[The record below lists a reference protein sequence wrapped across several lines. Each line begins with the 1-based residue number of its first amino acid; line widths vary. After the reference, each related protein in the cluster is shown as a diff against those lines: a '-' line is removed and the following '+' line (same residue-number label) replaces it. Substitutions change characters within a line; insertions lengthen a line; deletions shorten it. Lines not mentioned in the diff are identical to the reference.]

1 MALTF
6 PKNVSIKTRKS
17 DRISLSD
24 LPDETIT
31 LVLRFCYVICD
42 RQRPAR
48 WLAQFGSLC
57 SKYRRIIVSTAASQI
72 WSHIPVCLCDE
83 VHCERCGRERVPM
96 SYYKNILHNCCLER
110 LDVHFSSV
118 GSIFSPGSDGFLVG
132 KELMDISSNSLT
144 ELTMH
149 TTIIRQPHEGASM
162 NSRNQDALTGQG
174 YRRSDAD
181 TLNNLNLHHNNSFTM
196 LRTMF
201 VTTQFLNQDITWS
214 QYRASDVVF
223 QSAIRFFG
231 RRLQE
236 LSLHSLAMLSLDVS
250 DEIAANQ
257 HLYFNQQTLQELCPY
272 LETLELNGHLP
283 SVLLKDGRYLTM
295 TTLQTLRVNNPY
307 FWDWNGTID
316 PDVPVVP
323 FHLPNLVTFI
333 ADATYEHSDQIV
345 DEVLPICPP
354 SVTHLR
360 LMGNTMQYLN
370 EILCHVSIMHPR
382 NLFKIVSL
390 EIYDCYFPSL
400 NEEDLLENYSIN
412 DIGIACPELER
423 LVLPIVRIS
432 TLAMHSLMSTF
443 GSFTSGELLTFQRSH
458 K

>member
-1 MALTF
+1 MAHTF
-6 PKNVSIKTRKS
+6 PKSASIKT
-17 DRISLSD
+17 SLTD
-24 LPDETIT
+24 LPDETIS
-31 LVLRFCYVICD
+31 LVLKFCYVICD
-42 RQRPAR
+42 RQHPAR
-48 WLAQFGSLC
+48 WLARFGSLC

-72 WSHIPVCLCDE
+72 WSQIPVCLCDE
-83 VHCERCGRERVPM
+83 VHCDRCGREKVPM
-96 SYYKNILHNCCLER
+96 AYYKNVLHNCCLER

-132 KELMDISSNSLT
+132 KELIDVSSHSLT

-149 TTIIRQPHEGASM
+149 TTIIPQSYEVASM
-162 NSRNQDALTGQG
+162 NSRNQASFTGQG
-174 YRRSDAD
+174 YGQNDSD
-181 TLNNLNLHHNNSFTM
+181 TLNNLNHDNSFTT

-214 QYRASDVVF
+214 QYRASDIVF
-223 QSAIRFFG
+223 QSAIKFFG
-231 RRLQE
+231 KSLHE

-257 HLYFNQQTLQELCPY
+257 HLYFNQISLQELCPY

-295 TTLQTLRVNNPY
+295 SSLQTLRVNNPY
-307 FWDWNGTID
+307 FWEWNGTID

-333 ADATYEHSDQIV
+333 ADATYEHADQIV
-345 DEVLPICPP
+345 IEVLPICPP

-370 EILCHVSIMHPR
+370 EILCHVSIMLPR
-382 NLFKIVSL
+382 NLRKIISL

-400 NEEDLLENYSIN
+400 NEEDILENYSIH
-412 DIGIACPELER
+412 DIGVACPELER
-423 LVLPIVRIS
+423 LILPIVRIS
-432 TLAMHSLMSTF
+432 TLAMNSLMLTF
-443 GSFTSGELLTFQRSH
+443 GSFTTGEFLTFQRSH